1 MPTIFTNEYSRGPLY
16 QYWKERNQEE
26 KALREQRVQEAKL
39 RSKGFRPMDPAFGPS
54 SSDSYAQRAASGPP
68 AYRRES
74 DATRESVEGSSAA
87 GAGAGVGAAQHSQ
100 RGPIGTVGGDDEL
113 PSYGAS
119 TDLPAAAGEGSDQT
133 LLSAEEEKA
142 RLRQLEEQQR
152 QIQSDSALAQTLSA
166 EEEQEQA
173 AQGEETDAAAAAAA
187 AGKGK
192 QPERRKSTAGKIG
205 RWLAD
210 AASGYTKKQERW

>member
-26 KALREQRVQEAKL
+26 KALREQRIEEAKL
-39 RSKGFRPMDPAFGPS
+39 RSKGFRPMEPAFGPS
-54 SSDSYAQRAASGPP
+54 STDSYAHRAASGPP
-68 AYRRES
+68 AYHPDTGAGAEG
-74 DATRESVEGSSAA
+74 VEGSSLRQQQPQRESA
-87 GAGAGVGAAQHSQ
+87 G
-100 RGPIGTVGGDDEL
+100 GGDEL

-119 TDLPAAAGEGSDQT
+119 TGGAAAERGADEPPS

-142 RLRQLEEQQR
+142 RLRQLEEQRR

-166 EEEQEQA
+166 EEEDPDEA
-173 AQGEETDAAAAAAA
+173 AQ

>member
-54 SSDSYAQRAASGPP
+54 SSDSYAQRATSGPP

-74 DATRESVEGSSAA
+74 DAGAGTEGGVEGSTAVGS
-87 GAGAGVGAAQHSQ
+87 GTGAAQQSQ
-100 RGPIGTVGGDDEL
+100 RGPVGTAAGDDEL

-119 TDLPAAAGEGSDQT
+119 TDLPAAGGEGSDQP

-152 QIQSDSALAQTLSA
+152 QIRSDSALAQTLSA

-173 AQGEETDAAAAAAA
+173 AQGEETDAAAAA

>member
-74 DATRESVEGSSAA
+74 DARRESVEGSSAV
-87 GAGAGVGAAQHSQ
+87 GAGVGAAQHSQ

-173 AQGEETDAAAAAAA
+173 AQGEETDAAAA
-187 AGKGK
+187 GKGK